1 MLEGKLVQEPLSC
14 WLPAHTREVGPMMFE
29 VTVPDDWPPG
39 LAMAVA
45 QMVRQSFKDGFPIV
59 VPVRKDATANEI
71 AGAFEIIR
79 GVIKKAGLAAA

>member
-1 MLEGKLVQEPLSC
+1 
-14 WLPAHTREVGPMMFE
+14 MMFE

-45 QMVRQSFKDGFPIV
+45 QMMRQSFKSGFPIV

-71 AGAFEIIR
+71 AGAFKVVTA
-79 GVIKKAGLAAA
+79 VIEKAGLAAA